1 MGRRGR
7 AAALKFF
14 RGNTEM
20 KRSQKK
26 SFWTA
31 GRVGL
36 AAAVFACTA
45 LYASSC
51 VSNDTAN
58 LTANQNAQEAANAGK
73 PKVTITTS
81 KPAPGQPPQLD
92 TVPAVAWNTEIQ
104 AVGGGSFKLS
114 DYKDKTV
121 VLDLW
126 ATWCNPCR
134 AEIPHLVELNK
145 EYGGKG
151 VEVIGLTTEDPN
163 TTADAVADFA
173 KEMKINYRLGWAR
186 GDVAQALM
194 NGRPS
199 IPQTFVVAP
208 GGRIVTKF
216 VGYSDRI
223 PDAIRAA
230 IKTAGEA
237 KTGD

>member
-1 MGRRGR
+1 MKQEDKMRR
-7 AAALKFF
+7 
-14 RGNTEM
+14 
-20 KRSQKK
+20 
-26 SFWTA
+26 FWTA
-31 GRVGL
+31 GRVAFAG
-36 AAAVFACTA
+36 AVFATTA

-58 LTANQNAQEAANAGK
+58 LTANQNANK
-73 PKVTITTS
+73 PKVTVTAS
-81 KPAPGQPPQLD
+81 KPAPGQPAQLE
-92 TVPAVAWNTEIQ
+92 TIPAVAWDTQIQ

-126 ATWCNPCR
+126 ATWCGPCR
-134 AEIPHLVELNK
+134 AEIPHLVELHK

-173 KEMKINYRLGWAR
+173 KELKIPYRLGWAR
-186 GDVAQALM
+186 ADVAQALM

-199 IPQTFVVAP
+199 IPQTFVIAP
-208 GGRIVTKF
+208 GGRIITKF

>member
-1 MGRRGR
+1 
-7 AAALKFF
+7 
-14 RGNTEM
+14 M
-20 KRSQKK
+20 KQERKK
-26 SFWTA
+26 NFWTMSRTA
-31 GRVGL
+31 FAV
-36 AAAVFACTA
+36 AAFAATA

-58 LTANQNAQEAANAGK
+58 LTANQNAQQQAGANK
-73 PKVTITTS
+73 PKVTITSST
-81 KPAPGQPPQLD
+81 PAPGQPPQLQ
-92 TVPAVAWNTEIQ
+92 TIPAVAWDTQIQ
-104 AVGGGSFKLS
+104 AVGGGTFKLS

-126 ATWCNPCR
+126 ATWCGPCR
-134 AEIPHLVELNK
+134 AEIPHLVELHK

-163 TTADAVADFA
+163 SAADAVNAFA
-173 KEMKINYRLGWAR
+173 KEMKISYKLGWAR

-199 IPQTFVVAP
+199 IPQTYVIAP
-208 GGRIVTKF
+208 GGRIIIRF
-216 VGYSDRI
+216 LGYSDRI

-230 IKTAGEA
+230 IKTAGDSKA
-237 KTGD
+237 GD

>member
-1 MGRRGR
+1 
-7 AAALKFF
+7 
-14 RGNTEM
+14 M
-20 KRSQKK
+20 KREQKKK

-36 AAAVFACTA
+36 AAAVFAATA

-51 VSNDTAN
+51 KSNDTDN
-58 LTANQNAQEAANAGK
+58 LTATQNAQQAGK
-73 PKVTITTS
+73 PKVTVTTS
-81 KPAPGQPPQLD
+81 KPAPGQPQPQPQLQV
-92 TVPAVAWNTEIQ
+92 VPAVAWDTQIQ

-126 ATWCNPCR
+126 ATWCGPCR
-134 AEIPHLVELNK
+134 AEIPHLVEIHSEYANK
-145 EYGGKG
+145 N

-163 TTADAVADFA
+163 SAAEDVADFA
-173 KEMKINYRLGWAR
+173 KEMNINYKLGWAR

-199 IPQTFVVAP
+199 IPQTFVIAP
-208 GGRIVTKF
+208 GGKIITKF
-216 VGYSDRI
+216 MGYSDRI

-230 IKTAGEA
+230 IKTANDA

>member
-1 MGRRGR
+1 MKQEDKMRR
-7 AAALKFF
+7 
-14 RGNTEM
+14 
-20 KRSQKK
+20 
-26 SFWTA
+26 FWTA

-36 AAAVFACTA
+36 AGAVFATTA

-58 LTANQNAQEAANAGK
+58 LTANQNANK
-73 PKVTITTS
+73 PKVTVTAS
-81 KPAPGQPPQLD
+81 KPAPGQPAQLE
-92 TVPAVAWNTEIQ
+92 TIPAVAWDTQIQ

-126 ATWCNPCR
+126 ATWCGPCR
-134 AEIPHLVELNK
+134 AEIPHLVELHK

-173 KEMKINYRLGWAR
+173 KELKIPYRLGWAR
-186 GDVAQALM
+186 ADVAQALM

-199 IPQTFVVAP
+199 IPQTFVIAP
-208 GGRIVTKF
+208 GGRIITKF

>member
-1 MGRRGR
+1 
-7 AAALKFF
+7 
-14 RGNTEM
+14 M
-20 KRSQKK
+20 KREQKKK

-36 AAAVFACTA
+36 TAAVLAATA

-58 LTANQNAQEAANAGK
+58 LTANSNAQQASK
-73 PKVTITTS
+73 PKVSITTS
-81 KPAPGQPPQLD
+81 KPAPGQPQQQPQLQ
-92 TVPAVAWNTEIQ
+92 VIPAVAWDAEIN
-104 AVGGGSFKLS
+104 AVGGGKFKLS

-126 ATWCNPCR
+126 ATWCGPCR
-134 AEIPHLVELNK
+134 AEIPHLVELHK
-145 EYGGKG
+145 EYANKN

-163 TTADAVADFA
+163 SASEDVAAFA
-173 KEMKINYRLGWAR
+173 KEFNINYKLGWAR

-199 IPQTFVVAP
+199 IPQTFVIAP
-208 GGRIVTKF
+208 GGKIITKF
-216 VGYSDRI
+216 MGYSDRI

-230 IKTAGEA
+230 IKTANEV

>member
-1 MGRRGR
+1 
-7 AAALKFF
+7 
-14 RGNTEM
+14 M
-20 KRSQKK
+20 KQEKK
-26 SFWTA
+26 KKNFWTA

-36 AAAVFACTA
+36 ASAVFAATA

-51 VSNDTAN
+51 VSNDTHN
-58 LTANQNAQEAANAGK
+58 LTANNGQQANAGK
-73 PKVTITTS
+73 PKVSITTS
-81 KPAPGQPPQLD
+81 KPAPGQPAQLD
-92 TVPAVAWNTEIQ
+92 VVPPVAWETQIQ
-104 AVGGGSFKLS
+104 AVGGGSFRLS
-114 DYKDKTV
+114 DFKDKTV

-126 ATWCNPCR
+126 ATWCGPCR
-134 AEIPHLVELNK
+134 AEIPHLVELHR
-145 EYGGKG
+145 EYTGKG

-163 TTADAVADFA
+163 TMADAVADFA
-173 KEMKINYRLGWAR
+173 KELKINYKLGWAR

-199 IPQTFVVAP
+199 IPQTFVIAP

-230 IKTAGEA
+230 IKTANDA

>member
-1 MGRRGR
+1 
-7 AAALKFF
+7 
-14 RGNTEM
+14 M
-20 KRSQKK
+20 KQEQKK
-26 SFWTA
+26 KGFWTA
-31 GRVGL
+31 GRTMF
-36 AAAVFACTA
+36 AASVFALTA

-51 VSNDTAN
+51 VSNDTQN
-58 LTANQNAQEAANAGK
+58 LTANNNAQSK
-73 PKVTITTS
+73 PKVTVSTS
-81 KPAPGQPPQLD
+81 KPAPGQQPQTQLQI
-92 TVPAVAWNTEIQ
+92 VPAVAWDTEIQ

-126 ATWCNPCR
+126 ATWCGPCR
-134 AEIPHLVELNK
+134 AEIPHLVELHK

-163 TTADAVADFA
+163 SAADDVAAFA
-173 KEMKINYRLGWAR
+173 KEMNISYKLGWAR

-199 IPQTFVVAP
+199 IPQTFVIAP
-208 GGRIVTKF
+208 GGKIITKF
-216 VGYSDRI
+216 MGYSDRI
-223 PDAIRAA
+223 PEAIRAA
-230 IKTAGEA
+230 IKTANDT

>member
-1 MGRRGR
+1 
-7 AAALKFF
+7 
-14 RGNTEM
+14 M
-20 KRSQKK
+20 KQAQKKK
-26 SFWTA
+26 SFWTT
-31 GRVGL
+31 GRTAL
-36 AAAVFACTA
+36 AAFAFTLTA

-58 LTANQNAQEAANAGK
+58 LTANQNAQQSAAK
-73 PKVTITTS
+73 PKVTVTTS
-81 KPAPGQPPQLD
+81 KPAPGQPQQLD
-92 TVPAVAWNTEIQ
+92 TVPALVWNTQIQ

-126 ATWCNPCR
+126 ATWCGPCR
-134 AEIPHLVELNK
+134 AEIPHLVQLNS
-145 EYGGKG
+145 EYGDKG

-163 TTADAVADFA
+163 AAADDVDRFA

-199 IPQTFVVAP
+199 IPQTFVIAP

-216 VGYSDRI
+216 LGYSDRI
-223 PDAIRAA
+223 PEAIRAA
-230 IKTAGEA
+230 IKTASESP

>member
-1 MGRRGR
+1 
-7 AAALKFF
+7 
-14 RGNTEM
+14 M
-20 KRSQKK
+20 KREQKKK

-36 AAAVFACTA
+36 AAAVFAATA

-51 VSNDTAN
+51 KSSDTDN
-58 LTANQNAQEAANAGK
+58 LTATQNAQQAGK
-73 PKVTITTS
+73 PKVTVTTS
-81 KPAPGQPPQLD
+81 KPAPGQPPQQPQLQV
-92 TVPAVAWNTEIQ
+92 VPAVAWDTQIQ

-126 ATWCNPCR
+126 ATWCGPCR
-134 AEIPHLVELNK
+134 AEIPHLVEIHSEYANK
-145 EYGGKG
+145 N

-163 TTADAVADFA
+163 SAAEDVADFA
-173 KEMKINYRLGWAR
+173 KEMNINYKLGWAR

-199 IPQTFVVAP
+199 IPQTFVIAP
-208 GGRIVTKF
+208 GGKIITKF
-216 VGYSDRI
+216 MGYSDRI

-230 IKTAGEA
+230 IKTANEA